1 MSDEKFDVLDNF
13 KRRYAALKRLQQYIR
28 KWENTEQVRFTNREQ
43 QALHRMVISL
53 ERNLSK
59 LQEEFIL
66 LYKDKDIK
74 CLEKYIKNDNG
85 NKNK

>member
-13 KRRYAALKRLQQYIR
+13 KRRYAALKRLQEYIR
-28 KWENTEQVRFTNREQ
+28 KWENTKQVMFTNREQ
-43 QALHRMVISL
+43 KALHRMVISL
-53 ERNLSK
+53 EGNLAK
-59 LQEEFIL
+59 LQEEFML